1 MATGTFAPQD
11 LGRLAVVG
19 REDVEAGVILWDRF
33 CVVGRRH
40 EGQQIVSVAVT
51 DLHRVLGDNESHHR
65 LELHLIDVAS
75 DPEVRTRLRRAIA
88 ADARVQPRVLATIET
103 GQRLALISEIPQG
116 NSLDTVQV
124 AIAAEGVIRR
134 AAPLDRRSLL
144 VLAGEFAQL
153 LSKLHEAAVFGVGF
167 DRQQIRVQRGRFT
180 LDGFDHLL
188 LEPNADDKSARAD
201 VEHLCELLG
210 DLGGEAATAIRHP
223 LPESAHELWLR
234 VRSLAGNNALPEEI
248 ALPAEP
254 PFVGRERPLALL
266 GEGLDRARIAQ
277 PALVVVRGNRGVG
290 KSRLLREFVA
300 ARLAANDAFVLTGTW
315 QPRSAETR
323 GGLLGALDQLA
334 RALRGLDIGEREAIR
349 QRINKSI
356 RNLGAVLTKSA
367 PSLGNVLR
375 SIEELPRLEL
385 GEDFSRHTATIG
397 DLFRSLGTQKR
408 PLVLVLDNLEVA
420 DSSSLAVL
428 RVLAQQRPAHHTL
441 VIAGLRDERRTF
453 HNDFEAEFL
462 ELEPLSAPDVGRL
475 LARTLPGSIA
485 DLEALAEA
493 LWAVSDGFPLAIW
506 ANLRAWLD
514 RGLLVHGESTWRAR
528 RNLRDDVHRE
538 PDVRDLFGFRLA
550 GADDNVRTL
559 ALRLAVLGF
568 ELTLADAR
576 ALGQG
581 LASSPGPSSSPLAS
595 GPTAIETALDDL
607 VERGILSRS
616 EHGVRFPHDSI
627 RELVLESAEP
637 DQRRGAH
644 DRVAD
649 LLASRDAPAAQVAY
663 HRDLAFDEERAK
675 PADFDLLSR
684 LHVDAGRERLGVYD
698 LERARWHLERALD
711 YSRDS
716 DQRAIAAEALAD
728 TYLLSDDLE
737 GATVLYTALIA
748 TAEPERALVVANKA
762 VHYLFT
768 KSLMTE
774 ARQLGELALDR
785 ADEPRPETRLG
796 RYYHALRAFV
806 GALIGEPKIPIGLR
820 EALVRLYPQLFVTVL
835 ISDLSLVV
843 FSAAR
848 VLWLYRGL
856 RSGAT
861 ASARSFVA
869 SMRAIG
875 GFYHSAD
882 RGFAEALEIAIAAKD
897 AWGRGVV
904 LHNWAHMSMLPS
916 GRYDQGQRML
926 DDAVVAFRETGDVS
940 ISIMSMLMKSLY
952 GRDREPID
960 TVLAWVD
967 EGIAMAR
974 RHGTEVGLLA
984 LEAVKLAML
993 ARQGRIDVVPRL
1005 LSLSVAIET
1014 PDIGPTV
1021 RLIARTQLAYAAL
1034 DAGDEVA
1041 AFYQVSM
1048 GQQEMAVLYAV
1059 PEFCQELHAATVF
1072 VVLSHKYP
1080 NRDERRLLTRA
1091 LRKLKRAARR
1101 SPRLAV
1107 LAQLFQLKRAVVER
1121 KGERAHGLASLLIG
1135 SLDRHGNLHA
1145 AREAHRSLAQ
1155 SLKADNVLAAAEH
1168 ERIARNIGR
1177 RLGLGTS
1184 ALNTDFDDSLE
1195 FGSLPLL
1202 AGSDN
1207 ALLDSQSGPI
1217 PIKGSRGAAAPPIG
1231 RFERDVMQAWAIEP
1245 EDKPRT
1251 RLGDVLEPVR
1261 QAVQPSM
1268 PDVKLE
1274 IRCAEPGLELP
1285 ASAIDLQLLMINLL
1299 MTARDCV
1306 AGRCTIELL
1315 ATQERILESDG
1326 EEVKPGRY
1334 LALRVLARGSSNEV
1348 PTLGGY
1354 GISEGLAVQLGGF
1367 LRGSTDRG
1375 AVTLIAHLPIDTK
1388 YERSTNKVLI
1398 IHSDEGIR
1406 GTLGAALRQLGVEP
1420 NEYDPGSFETGH
1432 LDGATIVFADAVAL
1446 RNLRVLEP
1454 LLDARLIEVGRR
1466 GTVTTTDERESLR
1479 VPFAMSE
1486 LEKLIGVSVR

>member
-1 MATGTFAPQD
+1 MATATFAPQE

-19 REDVEAGVILWDRF
+19 REDIEAGVILWDRF

-40 EGQQIVSVAVT
+40 EAEHIVSVAVT
-51 DLHRVLGDNESHHR
+51 DLHRVLGESEAHHR
-65 LELHLIDVAS
+65 LELHLLEVAHEP
-75 DPEVRTRLRRAIA
+75 DERTRLRRAIA
-88 ADARVQPRVLATIET
+88 ADTRVQPRVLATIET
-103 GQRLALISEIPQG
+103 GNRLALISEAPQG

-144 VLAGEFAQL
+144 VLASELAQL
-153 LSKLHEAAVFGVGF
+153 LSKLHEAEVFGVEF
-167 DRQQIRVQRGRFT
+167 ARQQLRVQRGRFT

-188 LEPNADDKSARAD
+188 LGTRDDRSAKRD
-201 VEHLCELLG
+201 VERLCDLLG
-210 DLGGEAATAIRHP
+210 ELGGEAAAAIRHP
-223 LPESAHELWLR
+223 APESAHELWQR
-234 VRSLAGNNALPEEI
+234 IRSLAGNNTLTEEI
-248 ALPAEP
+248 ELPAEP
-254 PFVGRERPLALL
+254 PFVGRERPLQML

-277 PALVVVRGNRGVG
+277 PALLVVRGNRGVG

-397 DLFRSLGTQKR
+397 DLLRSLGTQKR

-441 VIAGLRDERRTF
+441 VIAGLRDERHTF
-453 HNDFEAEFL
+453 HADFEAEFL
-462 ELEPLSAPDVGRL
+462 ELEPLAAPDVGRL

-485 DLEALAEA
+485 DLDALAEA
-493 LWAVSDGFPLAIW
+493 LWAVSDGYPLAVW

-514 RGLLVHGESTWRAR
+514 RGLLVHGESSWRAR

-550 GADDNVRTL
+550 GADDEVRML

-576 ALGQG
+576 ALSQNDPKRSAAG
-581 LASSPGPSSSPLAS
+581 SVPSDIDA
-595 GPTAIETALDDL
+595 ALDDL
-607 VERGILSRS
+607 VERGILSRT

-637 DQRRGAH
+637 EHRRQAH
-644 DRVAD
+644 GRVAN
-649 LLASRDAPAAQVAY
+649 LLGLREAPSAQIAY
-663 HRDLAFDEERAK
+663 HRDLAFDEDQAK

-698 LERARWHLERALD
+698 LERARWHLERALE
-711 YSRDS
+711 YSRDA
-716 DQRAIAAEALAD
+716 DQRGIAAEALAD
-728 TYLLSDDLE
+728 TYLLSDDLD

-748 TAEPERALVVANKA
+748 TAEPERAIVVANKA
-762 VHYLFT
+762 VHYLFN
-768 KSLMTE
+768 KSLMNE

-785 ADEPRPETRLG
+785 ADEPRPDTRLG
-796 RYYHALRAFV
+796 RFYHTMRALV
-806 GALIGEPKIPIGLR
+806 GALFGEPNIPIGLR

-835 ISDLSLVV
+835 IADRSLVM

-869 SMRAIG
+869 SIRAILG
-875 GFYHSAD
+875 RYHAAD
-882 RGFAEALEIAIAAKD
+882 RGFSEALDIAIAAKD

-904 LHNWAHMSMLPS
+904 LHSWAHMSLLPS
-916 GRYDQGQRML
+916 GRYEQGQRML

-940 ISIMSMLMKSLY
+940 ISIMSVLMKSVY

-960 TVLAWVD
+960 TVIGWAD

-974 RHGTEVGLLA
+974 RHGTEVGVLA

-993 ARQGRIDVVPRL
+993 ARQGRNDVVPRL
-1005 LSLSVAIET
+1005 LSLSIAIET

-1048 GQQEMAVLYAV
+1048 GQQEMAELHGV
-1059 PEFCQELHAATVF
+1059 PEFCQELHATTVF

-1080 NRDERRLLTRA
+1080 NRDEKRLLTRA
-1091 LRKLKRAARR
+1091 LRKLQRAARR

-1107 LAQLFQLKRAVVER
+1107 LAQLFQLKRAVINR
-1121 KGERAHGLASLLIG
+1121 DSGRAHALAALLIG

-1145 AREAHRSLAQ
+1145 AREAHRALAQ
-1155 SLKADNVLAAAEH
+1155 SLKAENVLAAAEH

-1177 RLGLGTS
+1177 RLGIGAT
-1184 ALNTDFDDSLE
+1184 ALNTEFDDPLE
-1195 FGSLPLL
+1195 FGSLPL
-1202 AGSDN
+1202 AMSPGAES

-1217 PIKGSRGAAAPPIG
+1217 PLEGLVGHGRAKAAPLG
-1231 RFERDVMQAWAIEP
+1231 TFERDVLQAWAIGGDEQ
-1245 EDKPRT
+1245 PRT

-1274 IRCAEPGLELP
+1274 IRCAEPGLELA
-1285 ASAIDLQLLMINLL
+1285 ASAVDLQLLLINLL
-1299 MTARDCV
+1299 MTARDSV
-1306 AGRCTIELL
+1306 AGRSHIELL
-1315 ATQERILESDG
+1315 ATRERIRESDG
-1326 EEVKPGRY
+1326 EDVKPGRY
-1334 LALRVLARGSSNEV
+1334 LALRVLARGTGDEI

-1375 AVTLIAHLPIDTK
+1375 AVTLIAHLPLESPRD
-1388 YERSTNKVLI
+1388 RVAGKVLI

-1406 GTLGAALRQLGVEP
+1406 STVGAALHQLGVES
-1420 NEYDPGSFETGH
+1420 NAYDPGSFETGH
-1432 LDGATIVFADAVAL
+1432 LDGASLVFADAIAL
-1446 RNLRVLEP
+1446 RSLRVLEP

-1466 GTVTTTDERESLR
+1466 GAMAMTDERESLR

-1486 LEKLIGVSVR
+1486 LETLLGIAAR

>member
-19 REDVEAGVILWDRF
+19 REDIEAGVILWDRF
-33 CVVGRRH
+33 CVVGRRQDSEH
-40 EGQQIVSVAVT
+40 VVSVAVT
-51 DLHRVLGDNESHHR
+51 DLHRVLGDNEAHHR
-65 LELHLIDVAS
+65 LELHLLEVAS
-75 DPEVRTRLRRAIA
+75 APEQRTRLRRAIA
-88 ADARVQPRVLATIET
+88 ADTRIQPRVLATIET
-103 GQRLALISEIPQG
+103 GQRLALISEAPLG

-144 VLAGEFAQL
+144 VLAGELALL
-153 LSKLHEAAVFGVGF
+153 LSKLHEAEVFGVEF
-167 DRQQIRVQRGRFT
+167 DRHQLRVQRGRFT

-188 LEPNADDKSARAD
+188 EGSEGGPRAD
-201 VEHLCELLG
+201 VERLCDLLG
-210 DLGGEAATAIRHP
+210 ELGGEAAAAIRHP
-223 LPESAHELWLR
+223 VPDSAHELWQR
-234 VRSLAGNNALPEEI
+234 VRSLAGNSALSEDVE
-248 ALPAEP
+248 LPAEP
-254 PFVGRERPLALL
+254 PFVGRERPLQLL

-397 DLFRSLGTQKR
+397 DLLRSLGTQKR

-441 VIAGLRDERRTF
+441 VIAGLRDERKTF
-453 HNDFEAEFL
+453 SADFEAEFL
-462 ELEPLSAPDVGRL
+462 ELEPLTAPDVGRL

-485 DLEALAEA
+485 DLDALAEA
-493 LWAVSDGFPLAIW
+493 LWAVSDGFPLAVW

-538 PDVRDLFGFRLA
+538 PDIRDLFGFRLA
-550 GADDNVRTL
+550 GAEDEVRTL

-576 ALGQG
+576 TLGARDS
-581 LASSPGPSSSPLAS
+581 LKSAPAI
-595 GPTAIETALDDL
+595 GPTEVDAALDDL
-607 VERGILSRS
+607 VERGILSRT
-616 EHGVRFPHDSI
+616 EHGIRFPHDSI

-637 DQRRGAH
+637 EQRRNAH
-644 DRVAD
+644 GRVAD
-649 LLASRDAPAAQVAY
+649 LLGLREAPAAQIAY
-663 HRDLAFDEERAK
+663 HRDLAFNEEQAK

-698 LERARWHLERALD
+698 LERARWHLERALE

-716 DQRAIAAEALAD
+716 DQRGIAAEALAD

-748 TAEPERALVVANKA
+748 TAEPERAIAVANKA
-762 VHYLFT
+762 VHYLYN
-768 KSLMTE
+768 KSMMNE

-785 ADEPRPETRLG
+785 AEEPRPETRIG
-796 RYYHALRAFV
+796 RYYHTARALL
-806 GALIGEPKIPIGLR
+806 GALVGEPKIPIGLR

-856 RSGAT
+856 RTGAT

-869 SMRAIG
+869 SIWAILG
-875 GFYHSAD
+875 QYHAAD
-882 RGFAEALEIAIAAKD
+882 RGFAEALEIAISAKD

-916 GRYDQGQRML
+916 GRYEQGQRML

-940 ISIMSMLMKSLY
+940 ISIMSVLMKSIY

-960 TVLAWVD
+960 TVIAWVD

-984 LEAVKLAML
+984 LESVKLAML
-993 ARQGRIDVVPRL
+993 ARQGRNDVVPRL
-1005 LSLSVAIET
+1005 LSLSIAIEAE
-1014 PDIGPTV
+1014 DISPTV

-1041 AFYQVSM
+1041 AYYQVST
-1048 GQQEMAVLYAV
+1048 GQQEMLALHAV

-1080 NRDERRLLTRA
+1080 SRDERRLLTRA
-1091 LRKLKRAARR
+1091 LRKLERASRR

-1107 LAQLFQLKRAVVER
+1107 LAQLFKLKRAVVAR
-1121 KGERAHGLASLLIG
+1121 DNPRAHALAALLIG

-1145 AREAHRSLAQ
+1145 AREAHRALAQ
-1155 SLKADNVLAAAEH
+1155 SFKAENVLAAAEH

-1177 RLGLGTS
+1177 RLGIGSS
-1184 ALNTDFDDSLE
+1184 ALNTEFDDPLE
-1195 FGSLPLL
+1195 LGSLRL
-1202 AGSDN
+1202 AMSTSAEA

-1217 PIKGSRGAAAPPIG
+1217 PIDNLVNKGARPKPGAAG
-1231 RFERDVMQAWAIEP
+1231 SFERDVLQAWAL
-1245 EDKPRT
+1245 DGGDVPRT

-1274 IRCAEPGLELP
+1274 IRCAEPGLELA
-1285 ASAIDLQLLMINLL
+1285 ASAVDLQLLMINLL
-1299 MTARDCV
+1299 MTARDSV
-1306 AGRCTIELL
+1306 AGRSTIELL
-1315 ATQERILESDG
+1315 ATQERIRESDG
-1326 EEVKPGRY
+1326 EDVRPGRY
-1334 LALRVLARGSSNEV
+1334 LALRVLARGSGDEV

-1375 AVTLIAHLPIDTK
+1375 SVTLIAHLPLEATR
-1388 YERSTNKVLI
+1388 ERAGGKVLV
-1398 IHSDEGIR
+1398 IHSDEAMRSTVGN
-1406 GTLGAALRQLGVEP
+1406 ALRQLGVEP
-1420 NEYDPGSFETGH
+1420 YEYEPDKFETGH
-1432 LDGATIVFADAVAL
+1432 LDGATLVFADGVAL
-1446 RNLRVLEP
+1446 RSLRVLEP

-1466 GTVTTTDERESLR
+1466 GALATTDERESLR

-1486 LEKLIGVSVR
+1486 LEALLGVKVH

>member
-1 MATGTFAPQD
+1 MATGSFGPQD

-40 EGQQIVSVAVT
+40 EAERIVSVAVT
-51 DLHRVLGDNESHHR
+51 DLHRVLGDADSHHR
-65 LELHLIDVAS
+65 LELHLLEVANK
-75 DPEVRTRLRRAIA
+75 PEERARLRRAIA
-88 ADARVQPRVLATIET
+88 ADSRVQPRVLATIET
-103 GQRLALISEIPQG
+103 GQRLALISESPQG

-124 AIAAEGVIRR
+124 AIAADGVIRR
-134 AAPLDRRSLL
+134 TAPLDRRSLL
-144 VLAGEFAQL
+144 VLAGELAQL
-153 LSKLHEAAVFGVGF
+153 LSKLHEAEVFGVEF
-167 DRQQIRVQRGRFT
+167 ERHQLRVQRGRFS
-180 LDGFDHLL
+180 LDGFEHLL
-188 LEPNADDKSARAD
+188 GNERQGATPD
-201 VEHLCELLG
+201 VVRLCDLLG
-210 DLGGEAATAIRHP
+210 ELGGEAAAAIRHP
-223 LPESAHELWLR
+223 APETAHELWQR
-234 VRSLAGNNALPEEI
+234 VRSLAGNHSLTEEVE
-248 ALPAEP
+248 LPAEP
-254 PFVGRERPLALL
+254 PFVGRERSMQSLQ
-266 GEGLDRARIAQ
+266 EGLDRARIAQ
-277 PALVVVRGNRGVG
+277 PAMIIVRGNRGVG

-300 ARLAANDAFVLTGTW
+300 SRLAANDAFVLTGTW

-397 DLFRSLGTQKR
+397 DLLRSLGTQKR

-453 HNDFEAEFL
+453 QTDVEAEFL
-462 ELEPLSAPDVGRL
+462 ELEPLSTSEVGRL

-485 DLEALAEA
+485 DLDALAEA
-493 LWAVSDGFPLAIW
+493 LWAVSDGFPLAVW

-550 GADDNVRTL
+550 GAEDEVRAL

-568 ELTLADAR
+568 ELSLADAR
-576 ALGQG
+576 ILGHSDTSKSAPG
-581 LASSPGPSSSPLAS
+581 VTASKVDA
-595 GPTAIETALDDL
+595 ALDDL
-607 VERGILSRS
+607 VERGILSRT
-616 EHGVRFPHDSI
+616 EQGVRFPHDSI

-637 DQRRGAH
+637 EQRRSAH
-644 DRVAD
+644 GRVAD
-649 LLASRDAPAAQVAY
+649 LLSTRDAPAAQIAY
-663 HRDLAFDEERAK
+663 HRDLAFDEESAK
-675 PADFDLLSR
+675 PADFDMLSR

-698 LERARWHLERALD
+698 LERARWHLERALE

-716 DQRAIAAEALAD
+716 DQRGIAAEALAD
-728 TYLLSDDLE
+728 TYLLSNDLE

-748 TAEPERALVVANKA
+748 TAEPERAITVANKA
-762 VHYLFT
+762 VHYLFN
-768 KSLMTE
+768 KSLMSE

-796 RYYHALRAFV
+796 RYYQTALALF
-806 GALIGEPKIPIGLR
+806 GALLGEPKMPIGLR

-835 ISDLSLVV
+835 IADLSLVM

-869 SMRAIG
+869 SIRAILG
-875 GFYHSAD
+875 HYHAAD
-882 RGFAEALEIAIAAKD
+882 KIFSEALDIAIAAKD

-904 LHNWAHMSMLPS
+904 LHNWAHMSLLPS
-916 GRYDQGQRML
+916 GRYEQGQRML
-926 DDAVVAFRETGDVS
+926 DDAIVAFRETGDVS
-940 ISIMSMLMKSLY
+940 ISIMSVLMKSLY

-960 TVLAWVD
+960 AVITWVD

-974 RHGTEVGLLA
+974 RHGTEVGVLA
-984 LEAVKLAML
+984 LEALKLAML
-993 ARQGRIDVVPRL
+993 ARQGRTDVVPRL
-1005 LSLSVAIET
+1005 LSLSIAIET
-1014 PDIGPTV
+1014 PDISPTV

-1041 AFYQVSM
+1041 AYYQVST
-1048 GQQEMAVLYAV
+1048 GQDEMATLHAV
-1059 PEFCQELHAATVF
+1059 PEFCQELHAATVL
-1072 VVLSHKYP
+1072 VVLNHKFP
-1080 NRDERRLLTRA
+1080 SRDERRLQTRA

-1107 LAQLFQLKRAVVER
+1107 LTQLFELKRAVVER
-1121 KGERAHGLASLLIG
+1121 DNKRAHELASALI
-1135 SLDRHGNLHA
+1135 SAADRHGNLHA
-1145 AREAHRSLAQ
+1145 TREAHRALAQ

-1168 ERIARNIGR
+1168 ERIARNLGR
-1177 RLGLGTS
+1177 RLGLGAS
-1184 ALNTDFDDSLE
+1184 ALNSEFDDPME
-1195 FGSLPLL
+1195 YGSLPLVMSS
-1202 AGSDN
+1202 AGDA

-1217 PIKGSRGAAAPPIG
+1217 PLEQGRAKSGAIGS
-1231 RFERDVMQAWAIEP
+1231 FERDVLQAWALDAP
-1245 EDKPRT
+1245 PPPRT

-1268 PDVKLE
+1268 PDVQLE
-1274 IRCAEPGLELP
+1274 IRCAEPALEVA
-1285 ASAIDLQLLMINLL
+1285 ASAVDLQLLMINLL
-1299 MTARDCV
+1299 MTARDSV

-1315 ATQERILESDG
+1315 TTQERIRESDG
-1326 EEVKPGRY
+1326 EDVRPGRY
-1334 LALRVLARGSSNEV
+1334 LALRVLARGSGNEV

-1375 AVTLIAHLPIDTK
+1375 AVTLVAHLPLDDK
-1388 YERSTNKVLI
+1388 RSPSSNKVLI
-1398 IHSDEGIR
+1398 IHNDEGIR
-1406 GTLGAALRQLGVEP
+1406 STLLAALEQLGVDAQQ
-1420 NEYDPGSFETGH
+1420 YDPASFETGH
-1432 LDGATIVFADAVAL
+1432 LDGATLVFADAIAL
-1446 RNLRVLEP
+1446 RSLRVLEP

-1466 GTVTTTDERESLR
+1466 GAIATTDERESLR

-1486 LEKLIGVSVR
+1486 LESLLGIGRAR

>member
-1 MATGTFAPQD
+1 MATGSFGPQD
-11 LGRLAVVG
+11 LGRLSVVG
-19 REDVEAGVILWDRF
+19 RDDVEAGVILWDRF

-40 EGQQIVSVAVT
+40 EGERIVSVAVT
-51 DLHRVLGDNESHHR
+51 DLHRVLGDAETHHR
-65 LELHLIDVAS
+65 LELHLLDVAN
-75 DPEVRTRLRRAIA
+75 DAEDRARLRRAIA
-88 ADARVQPRVLATIET
+88 ADSRVQPRVLATIET
-103 GQRLALISEIPQG
+103 GQRLALISETPVG
-116 NSLDTVQV
+116 NSLDSVQV
-124 AIAAEGVIRR
+124 AIAADGVIRR
-134 AAPLDRRSLL
+134 SAPLDRRSLL
-144 VLAGEFAQL
+144 VLAGELAQL
-153 LSKLHEAAVFGVGF
+153 LSKLHEAEVFGIEF
-167 DRQQIRVQRGRFT
+167 DRRQLRVQRGRFT
-180 LDGFDHLL
+180 LDGFEHLL
-188 LEPNADDKSARAD
+188 GNPQRGPSHDLEQ
-201 VEHLCELLG
+201 LGELLSE
-210 DLGGEAATAIRHP
+210 LGGDAATAIRHP
-223 LPESAHELWLR
+223 PPESAHELWQR
-234 VRSLAGNNALPEEI
+234 VRSLAGNSSLTEEI
-248 ALPAEP
+248 ELPAEP
-254 PFVGRERPLALL
+254 PFVGRERAMQTL

-277 PALVVVRGNRGVG
+277 PAMLIVRGNRGVG

-334 RALRGLDIGEREAIR
+334 RALRGLDIADREAIR

-397 DLFRSLGTQKR
+397 DLLRSLGTQKR

-441 VIAGLRDERRTF
+441 VIAGLRDERKTF
-453 HNDFEAEFL
+453 QADVEAGFL
-462 ELEPLSAPDVGRL
+462 ELEPLTTSEVGRL

-485 DLEALAEA
+485 DLDALAEA
-493 LWAVSDGFPLAIW
+493 LWAVSDGYPLAVW
-506 ANLRAWLD
+506 GNLRAWLD

-528 RNLRDDVHRE
+528 RNLREDVHRE

-550 GADDNVRTL
+550 GADDEVRTL

-568 ELTLADAR
+568 ELSLSDAR
-576 ALGQG
+576 ILGNNDGTRSAPG
-581 LASSPGPSSSPLAS
+581 LSAG
-595 GPTAIETALDDL
+595 GRVDQALDDL
-607 VERGILSRS
+607 VERGILTRT
-616 EHGVRFPHDSI
+616 EQGVRFPHDSI

-637 DQRRGAH
+637 EQRRNAH
-644 DRVAD
+644 GRVAD
-649 LLASRDAPAAQVAY
+649 LLTARDAPAAQIAY

-698 LERARWHLERALD
+698 LERARWHLERALE
-711 YSRDS
+711 YSRDA
-716 DQRAIAAEALAD
+716 DQRGIAAEALAD
-728 TYLLSDDLE
+728 TYLLSNDLE

-748 TAEPERALVVANKA
+748 TAEPERAISVANKA
-762 VHYLFT
+762 VHYLFN
-768 KSLMTE
+768 KSMMSE

-785 ADEPRPETRLG
+785 ADEPRPETRLS
-796 RYYHALRAFV
+796 RLYQTARALV
-806 GALIGEPKIPIGLR
+806 GALVSEPKMPLGLR

-835 ISDLSLVV
+835 ISDLSLVM
-843 FSAAR
+843 FASAR
-848 VLWLYRGL
+848 LLWLYRGL

-861 ASARSFVA
+861 ATARSFVA
-869 SMRAIG
+869 SIRATLG
-875 GFYHSAD
+875 QYHQAD
-882 RGFAEALEIAIAAKD
+882 KIFSEALDIAIAAKD

-916 GRYDQGQRML
+916 GRYEQGQRML

-940 ISIMSMLMKSLY
+940 ISIMSVLMKGLY

-960 TVLAWVD
+960 TVIGWVD

-974 RHGTEVGLLA
+974 RHGTEIGVLA
-984 LEAVKLAML
+984 LDALKLAML
-993 ARQGRIDVVPRL
+993 ARQGRTDVVPRL

-1014 PDIGPTV
+1014 PDISPTV

-1041 AFYQVSM
+1041 AYYQVAT
-1048 GQQEMAVLYAV
+1048 GQDEMANLHAV
-1059 PEFCQELHAATVF
+1059 PEFCQELHATTVL
-1072 VVLSHKYP
+1072 VVLDHKFP
-1080 NRDERRLLTRA
+1080 SREELRLQTRA
-1091 LRKLKRAARR
+1091 LRKLRRAARR

-1107 LAQLFQLKRAVVER
+1107 LEQIFELKRAVVQR
-1121 KGERAHGLASLLIG
+1121 NNKHAHQLASALI
-1135 SLDRHGNLHA
+1135 SALDRHGNLHA
-1145 AREAHRSLAQ
+1145 TREAHRALAQ

-1168 ERIARNIGR
+1168 ERIARNLGR
-1177 RLGLGTS
+1177 RLGLGAA
-1184 ALNTDFDDSLE
+1184 ALNSEFDDPME
-1195 FGSLPLL
+1195 SLPLAL
-1202 AGSDN
+1202 SSSADA

-1217 PIKGSRGAAAPPIG
+1217 PIEQPRTKSGMVGS
-1231 RFERDVMQAWAIEP
+1231 FERDVLQAWALDAP
-1245 EDKPRT
+1245 PTPRT

-1268 PDVKLE
+1268 PDVQLE
-1274 IRCAEPGLELP
+1274 IRCAEPGLEVP
-1285 ASAIDLQLLMINLL
+1285 ASAVDLQLLMINLL

-1315 ATQERILESDG
+1315 TTQERIRESDG
-1326 EEVKPGRY
+1326 EDVKPGRY
-1334 LALRVLARGSSNEV
+1334 LALRVHARGSGNEV

-1375 AVTLIAHLPIDTK
+1375 GVTLVAHLPLDDKRLPT
-1388 YERSTNKVLI
+1388 SNKVLV
-1398 IHSDEGIR
+1398 IHSEEALR
-1406 GTLGAALRQLGVEP
+1406 GTLMAALDQLGVEAQA
-1420 NEYDPGSFETGH
+1420 YDPASFETGH
-1432 LDGATIVFADAVAL
+1432 LDGATLVFADAVAL
-1446 RNLRVLEP
+1446 RSLRVLEP
-1454 LLDARLIEVGRR
+1454 LLEARLVEVGRR
-1466 GTVTTTDERESLR
+1466 GTIVTNEERESLR

-1486 LEKLIGVSVR
+1486 LEALLGIKSI

>member
-1 MATGTFAPQD
+1 MATATFAPQD

-40 EGQQIVSVAVT
+40 EGDHIVSVAVT
-51 DLHRVLGDNESHHR
+51 DLHRVLGDSESHHR
-65 LELHLIDVAS
+65 LELHLLEVAN
-75 DPEVRTRLRRAIA
+75 DPDERTRLRRAIA
-88 ADARVQPRVLATIET
+88 ADTRIQPRVLATIET
-103 GQRLALISEIPQG
+103 GQRLALISEAPQG

-144 VLAGEFAQL
+144 VLAGELAQL
-153 LSKLHEAAVFGVGF
+153 LSKLHEADVFGVEF
-167 DRQQIRVQRGRFT
+167 DRHQLRVQRGRFT
-180 LDGFDHLL
+180 LDGFDHLMVGVDERSPARD
-188 LEPNADDKSARAD
+188 LERLS
-201 VEHLCELLG
+201 VLLG
-210 DLGGEAATAIRHP
+210 ELGGEAASAIRHP
-223 LPESAHELWLR
+223 LPESAVELWQR
-234 VRSLAGNNALPEEI
+234 VRSLAGNNALTEEVD
-248 ALPAEP
+248 LPAEP
-254 PFVGRERPLALL
+254 PFVGRERPLQVL
-266 GEGLDRARIAQ
+266 GEGLDQARIAQ
-277 PALVVVRGNRGVG
+277 PALIVVRGNRGVG

-397 DLFRSLGTQKR
+397 DLLRSLGTQKR

-453 HNDFEAEFL
+453 HTDFEAEFL

-485 DLEALAEA
+485 DLDALAEA
-493 LWAVSDGFPLAIW
+493 LWAVSDGFPLAVW

-550 GADDNVRTL
+550 GAEDEVRVL

-568 ELTLADAR
+568 ELSLADAR
-576 ALGQG
+576 ILGQTDSTKSAPAA
-581 LASSPGPSSSPLAS
+581 ASDVDA
-595 GPTAIETALDDL
+595 AIDDL
-607 VERGILSRS
+607 VERGILTRT

-637 DQRRGAH
+637 EQRRNAH
-644 DRVAD
+644 GRVAD
-649 LLASRDAPAAQVAY
+649 LLGTRDAPAAQIAY
-663 HRDLAFDEERAK
+663 HRDLAFDEEQAK

-698 LERARWHLERALD
+698 LERARWHLERALE

-716 DQRAIAAEALAD
+716 DQRAVAAEALAD

-748 TAEPERALVVANKA
+748 TAEPERAIVVANKA
-762 VHYLFT
+762 VHYLFN
-768 KSLMTE
+768 KSMMNE

-785 ADEPRPETRLG
+785 ADEPRPETPLG
-796 RYYHALRAFV
+796 RVYHTAR
-806 GALIGEPKIPIGLR
+806 ALIGALFGEPNMPIGLR

-869 SMRAIG
+869 SIRAILG
-875 GFYHSAD
+875 HYHSAD
-882 RGFAEALEIAIAAKD
+882 RGFSEALEIAIAAKD

-904 LHNWAHMSMLPS
+904 LHNWAHMSLLPS
-916 GRYDQGQRML
+916 GRYEQGQRML

-940 ISIMSMLMKSLY
+940 ISIMSVLMKSLY

-960 TVLAWVD
+960 TVITWVD

-993 ARQGRIDVVPRL
+993 ARQGRNDVVPRL

-1041 AFYQVSM
+1041 AFYQVST
-1048 GQQEMAVLYAV
+1048 GQDEMASLHAV

-1080 NRDERRLLTRA
+1080 NREELRLLTRA
-1091 LRKLKRAARR
+1091 LRKLKRAASR

-1121 KGERAHGLASLLIG
+1121 NNERAHALASLLIG

-1145 AREAHRSLAQ
+1145 AREAHRALAQ
-1155 SLKADNVLAAAEH
+1155 SLKAENVLAAAEH

-1177 RLGLGTS
+1177 RLGLGAS
-1184 ALNTDFDDSLE
+1184 VLNTEFDDPME
-1195 FGSLPLL
+1195 YGSLPLAL
-1202 AGSDN
+1202 SSSADA

-1217 PIKGSRGAAAPPIG
+1217 PIDRGKGPAPLG
-1231 RFERDVMQAWAIEP
+1231 SFERDVLQAWALDV
-1245 EDKPRT
+1245 DKPRT

-1268 PDVKLE
+1268 PDVQLE
-1274 IRCAEPGLELP
+1274 IRCAEPGLELA
-1285 ASAIDLQLLMINLL
+1285 ASAVDLQLLLINLL
-1299 MTARDCV
+1299 MTARDSV

-1315 ATQERILESDG
+1315 ATQERIRESDG
-1326 EEVKPGRY
+1326 EDVAPGRY

-1375 AVTLIAHLPIDTK
+1375 AVTLIAHLPLDNP
-1388 YERSTNKVLI
+1388 RDRASGKVLI
-1398 IHSDEGIR
+1398 IHSDEAMR
-1406 GTLGAALRQLGVEP
+1406 STVGAALRQLGVEP
-1420 NEYDPGSFETGH
+1420 IEYDPGSFETGH
-1432 LDGATIVFADAVAL
+1432 LDGATLVFADAIAL
-1446 RNLRVLEP
+1446 RSLRVLEP

-1466 GTVTTTDERESLR
+1466 GAVATTDERESLR

-1486 LEKLIGVSVR
+1486 LEALIGVSVRK

>member
-1 MATGTFAPQD
+1 MATATFAPQE

-19 REDVEAGVILWDRF
+19 REDIEAGVILWDRF

-40 EGQQIVSVAVT
+40 EGDHIVSVAVT
-51 DLHRVLGDNESHHR
+51 DLHRVLGDAEAHHR
-65 LELHLIDVAS
+65 LELHLLEVAH
-75 DPEVRTRLRRAIA
+75 EAEERARLRRAIA
-88 ADARVQPRVLATIET
+88 ADTRVQPRVLATIET
-103 GQRLALISEIPQG
+103 GNRLALISEAPQG

-144 VLAGEFAQL
+144 VLAGELAQL
-153 LSKLHEAAVFGVGF
+153 LSKLHEAEVLGVEF
-167 DRQQIRVQRGRFT
+167 TRQQLRVQRGRFT
-180 LDGFDHLL
+180 LDGFEHLL
-188 LEPNADDKSARAD
+188 LGNVERSPRRD
-201 VEHLCELLG
+201 VERLCELLG
-210 DLGGEAATAIRHP
+210 ELGGEAASAIRHP
-223 LPESAHELWLR
+223 VPESAHELWQR
-234 VRSLAGNNALPEEI
+234 IRSLAGNNTLTEEVE
-248 ALPAEP
+248 LPAEP
-254 PFVGRERPLALL
+254 PFVGRDRPLQML

-397 DLFRSLGTQKR
+397 DLLRSLGTQKR

-453 HNDFEAEFL
+453 HADFEAEFL
-462 ELEPLSAPDVGRL
+462 ELEPLAAPDVGRL

-485 DLEALAEA
+485 DLDALSEA
-493 LWAVSDGFPLAIW
+493 LWAVSDGYPLAVW

-514 RGLLVHGESTWRAR
+514 RGLLVHGESSWRAR

-550 GADDNVRTL
+550 GADDEVRML

-576 ALGQG
+576 TLGQND
-581 LASSPGPSSSPLAS
+581 ANKSSSGIGPSEVDA
-595 GPTAIETALDDL
+595 ALDDL
-607 VERGILSRS
+607 VERGILSRT
-616 EHGVRFPHDSI
+616 EQGVRFPHDSI

-637 DQRRGAH
+637 EHRRQAH
-644 DRVAD
+644 GRVAN
-649 LLASRDAPAAQVAY
+649 LLALRDAPAAQIAY
-663 HRDLAFDEERAK
+663 HRDLAFDEDQAK

-698 LERARWHLERALD
+698 LERARWHLERALE
-711 YSRDS
+711 YSRDA
-716 DQRAIAAEALAD
+716 DQRGIAAEALAD
-728 TYLLSDDLE
+728 TYLLSDDLD

-748 TAEPERALVVANKA
+748 TAEPERAIVVANKA
-762 VHYLFT
+762 VHYLFN
-768 KSLMTE
+768 KSLMNE
-774 ARQLGELALDR
+774 ARQIGELALDR
-785 ADEPRPETRLG
+785 AEEPRPTTRLG
-796 RYYHALRAFV
+796 RFYHTARALI
-806 GALIGEPKIPIGLR
+806 GALIGEPKMPIGLR

-835 ISDLSLVV
+835 ISDLSLVM

-869 SMRAIG
+869 SMRAILG
-875 GFYHSAD
+875 RYHSAD
-882 RGFAEALEIAIAAKD
+882 RGFSEALDIAIAAKD

-904 LHNWAHMSMLPS
+904 LHNWAHMSLLPS
-916 GRYDQGQRML
+916 GRYEQGQRML

-940 ISIMSMLMKSLY
+940 ISIMSVLMKSIY
-952 GRDREPID
+952 GRDREPIE
-960 TVLAWVD
+960 TVIGWVD
-967 EGIAMAR
+967 EGMAMAR
-974 RHGTEVGLLA
+974 RHGTEVGVLA

-993 ARQGRIDVVPRL
+993 ARQGRNDVVPRL
-1005 LSLSVAIET
+1005 LSLSVAIES
-1014 PDIGPTV
+1014 PADDIGPTV

-1041 AFYQVSM
+1041 AYYQVST
-1048 GQQEMAVLYAV
+1048 GQQEMATLHAV

-1080 NRDERRLLTRA
+1080 SREEKRLLNRA
-1091 LRKLKRAARR
+1091 LRKLQRAARR

-1107 LAQLFQLKRAVVER
+1107 LAQLFQLKRAVVAR
-1121 KGERAHGLASLLIG
+1121 DSGRAHSLAALLIG

-1145 AREAHRSLAQ
+1145 AREAHRALAQ
-1155 SLKADNVLAAAEH
+1155 SLKAENVLAAAEH

-1177 RLGLGTS
+1177 RLGIGPA
-1184 ALNTDFDDSLE
+1184 ALNTEFDDPLE
-1195 FGSLPLL
+1195 FGSLPL
-1202 AGSDN
+1202 AISPGAEA

-1217 PIKGSRGAAAPPIG
+1217 PLEGLAGQARGKAAPIG
-1231 RFERDVMQAWAIEP
+1231 SFERDVLQAWAIGGE
-1245 EDKPRT
+1245 EQVRT

-1274 IRCAEPGLELP
+1274 FRCAEPGLELA
-1285 ASAIDLQLLMINLL
+1285 ASAVDLQLLLINLL
-1299 MTARDCV
+1299 MTARDSV
-1306 AGRCTIELL
+1306 AGRSQIELL
-1315 ATQERILESDG
+1315 ATRERIRESDG
-1326 EEVKPGRY
+1326 EDVKPGRY
-1334 LALRVLARGSSNEV
+1334 LALRVLARGTGDEI

-1375 AVTLIAHLPIDTK
+1375 AVTLVAHLPLDNPR
-1388 YERSTNKVLI
+1388 ERTSGKVLI
-1398 IHSDEGIR
+1398 IHSDEAIR
-1406 GTLGAALRQLGVEP
+1406 STVGAALQQLGVEV
-1420 NEYDPGSFETGH
+1420 NEYDPASFETGH
-1432 LDGATIVFADAVAL
+1432 LDGASLVFADAIAL
-1446 RNLRVLEP
+1446 RSLRVLEP
-1454 LLDARLIEVGRR
+1454 LLGARLIEVGRR
-1466 GTVTTTDERESLR
+1466 GAITTSDERECLR

-1486 LEKLIGVSVR
+1486 LEALLGVTAR